1 MGTTLITG
9 AYGQV
14 GQELVPILTRRLGR
28 ENVVLADIA
37 SPPERFRDYLNH
49 RLDVTDR
56 ATLEKVIS
64 EHGVDHIFHLAAIL
78 SASGEK
84 NPARAFMT
92 NAIGTHNILEA
103 ARELS
108 VKKVMIPSTIGVF
121 SRETPRRNVPVNT
134 IMKPRTMYGITKV
147 TGEMLGNY
155 YFQKFGLDV
164 RGVRFPGLISYS
176 APPGGGT
183 TDYSVEMFHY
193 AVRKEKYAC
202 YIDRNTVLPMMYMP
216 DAMKAMMALFD
227 ADINR
232 LRFHSDY
239 NISAF
244 SFSPLQLEEVIRKRV
259 PGFTVTYAPDYRQEI
274 ASEWPETIDSSDA
287 ARDWGFRAEYDL
299 DSMVDDMLM
308 NLTKKE
314 R

>member
-14 GQELVPILTRRLGR
+14 GQELIPILTRKFGMDR
-28 ENVVLADIA
+28 VVLADIVKA
-37 SPPERFRDYLNH
+37 PEKFSKYSNH
-49 RLDVTDR
+49 NLDVTDR
-56 ATLEKVIS
+56 EKLEKLMS
-64 EHGVDHIFHLAAIL
+64 DHDVEYIFHLAAIL

-84 NPARAFMT
+84 NPGKAFLT

-108 VKKVMIPSTIGVF
+108 VKRVMIPSTIGVF

-134 IMKPRTMYGITKV
+134 VMKPRTMYGITKV

-164 RGVRFPGLISYS
+164 RGLRFPGLISYT

-193 AVRKEKYAC
+193 AVRREKYSC
-202 YIDRNTVLPMMYMP
+202 YIARDTVLPMMYMP
-216 DAMKAMMALFD
+216 DAMGAMMALFD
-227 ADINR
+227 ADLQR

-244 SFSPLQLEEVIRKRV
+244 SFSPAELEAAIRKRI
-259 PGFTVTYAPDYRQEI
+259 PDFTVTYSPDYRQEI
-274 ASEWPETIDSSDA
+274 AEEWPETIDSSEA
-287 ARDWGFRAEYDL
+287 ARDWGFRAEYSM
-299 DSMVDDMLM
+299 DSMVDDMLL
-308 NLTKKE
+308 NLGGV
-314 R
+314 RR